1 MLEVLHSNTKSNS
14 FASPSTA
21 GGENKEDHLY
31 RSLISYLHIIFCC
44 YSKALNRF
52 KVHLMILSVSAFEN
66 I

>member
-1 MLEVLHSNTKSNS
+1 MLQALLSNTKSNS
-14 FASPSTA
+14 CAFPSTT

-44 YSKALNRF
+44 CNKVLNRF
-52 KVHLMILSVSAFEN
+52 KFHLVILCVSASKN